1 MKEHCNVYDLQG
13 PMTQQDIDWMYSSNI
28 EIYCEHP
35 YEDGDSGWCDAATGA
50 RIIQASD
57 RIIFHP
63 ATEEEEVFLK
73 LKYMTELIS
82 DFL

>member
-1 MKEHCNVYDLQG
+1 MNSYLLNRRLTSEDVDFLNSTDIEFMFKTDLLA
-13 PMTQQDIDWMYSSNI
+13 
-28 EIYCEHP
+28 P
-35 YEDGDSGWCDAATGA
+35 YDSGWCDAATGA